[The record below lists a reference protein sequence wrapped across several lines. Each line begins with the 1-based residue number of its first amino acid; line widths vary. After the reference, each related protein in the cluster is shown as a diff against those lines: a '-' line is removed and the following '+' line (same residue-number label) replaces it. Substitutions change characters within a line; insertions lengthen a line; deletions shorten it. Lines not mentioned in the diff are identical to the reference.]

1 MPLITKTFT
10 CTCVLSCFVVVNKLC
25 KSIWKKKFSCYV
37 FLRITEAIEVT
48 QEINSTGI
56 IPLEALCA
64 HLPKRPHNFALTHV
78 FLLSSGIAILRKGG
92 KDSNFSNM
100 FCLSQFLL

>member
-1 MPLITKTFT
+1 MHY
-10 CTCVLSCFVVVNKLC
+10 VVCYFLLPVRVI
-25 KSIWKKKFSCYV
+25 SILLFN
-37 FLRITEAIEVT
+37 
-48 QEINSTGI
+48 QELK
-56 IPLEALCA
+56 IP
-64 HLPKRPHNFALTHV
+64 FALTHV